1 MMKEKDYIIVKFYLK
16 DKIKVFKHYK
26 GTNGTLA
33 SGKKELIRV
42 TFLKEN

>member
-1 MMKEKDYIIVKFYLK
+1 MMKEKDYIIEKFYLK
-16 DKIKVFKHYK
+16 DKIKVYKHYK
-26 GTNGTLA
+26 GTIGTLA